1 MIVTGVHKDCMDRQ
15 VMEGVNISNFGG
27 DILMNRIGES
37 GGVRVERQQY
47 KFQEV
52 PPIHTLP
59 TCKRLLWC
67 LGDASPGA
75 WCCVP
80 AALESLTNH
89 LNLVSLLTEH
99 FYPLLLTWCLSNYP
113 FIASLSPPPWWLIV
127 CTFSSIFDRTYS
139 VVYYIYFH
147 VTCVNKDL
155 KQKNQQGGG
164 RREGWKPGRRS
175 QGGVGGVMDRERNF
189 WEKLEPVLGGVH

>member
-1 MIVTGVHKDCMDRQ
+1 MTNKEAADENKSVLKLHSNHHHNGADVRYSMIVTGVHKDCMDRQ

-75 WCCVP
+75 
-80 AALESLTNH
+80 
-89 LNLVSLLTEH
+89 
-99 FYPLLLTWCLSNYP
+99 
-113 FIASLSPPPWWLIV
+113 
-127 CTFSSIFDRTYS
+127 
-139 VVYYIYFH
+139 
-147 VTCVNKDL
+147 
-155 KQKNQQGGG
+155 
-164 RREGWKPGRRS
+164 
-175 QGGVGGVMDRERNF
+175 
-189 WEKLEPVLGGVH
+189 

>member
-27 DILMNRIGES
+27 DFWWTGEGNI
-37 GGVRVERQQY
+37 GGVWVERQQY
-47 KFQEV
+47 RRWGANQWYQFQEV

-75 WCCVP
+75 WCCMP

-113 FIASLSPPPWWLIV
+113 FIAPPARICVISCDWLY
-127 CTFSSIFDRTYS
+127 IFLHLRQNLLCC
-139 VVYYIYFH
+139 VYIYFH
-147 VTCVNKDL
+147 VNKDL
-155 KQKNQQGGG
+155 KQNVLFDIYIFC
-164 RREGWKPGRRS
+164 RFYCWHF
-175 QGGVGGVMDRERNF
+175 NF
-189 WEKLEPVLGGVH
+189 LINIFLKFVFTR

>member
-113 FIASLSPPPWWLIV
+113 SIGSLAPPARICVISGDWLY
-127 CTFSSIFDRTYS
+127 IFLHLRQNLLCC
-139 VVYYIYFH
+139 VLYILSCYL
-147 VTCVNKDL
+147 C
-155 KQKNQQGGG
+155 
-164 RREGWKPGRRS
+164 
-175 QGGVGGVMDRERNF
+175 
-189 WEKLEPVLGGVH
+189 